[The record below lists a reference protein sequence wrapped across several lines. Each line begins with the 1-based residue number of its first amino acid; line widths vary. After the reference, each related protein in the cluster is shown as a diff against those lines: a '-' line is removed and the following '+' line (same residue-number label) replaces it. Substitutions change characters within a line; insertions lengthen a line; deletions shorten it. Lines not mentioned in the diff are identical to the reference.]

1 LLGVRTITL
10 KVLTALEVDRPATA
24 AAVEKLAKW
33 LSRSFAP
40 YRICTSVIRGI
51 LATGRRAA
59 EAVAFAVD
67 FSPARGDSPFNLN
80 RA

>member
-1 LLGVRTITL
+1 MSIRQLAAFWGHILVTERRIT
-10 KVLTALEVDRPATA
+10 
-24 AAVEKLAKW
+24 
-33 LSRSFAP
+33 
-40 YRICTSVIRGI
+40 
-51 LATGRRAA
+51 